1 MEEQANLIE
10 FVTLPTSSG
19 LGESDIHPFATST
32 AMSNVYNKRASM
44 AVLSAAALI
53 TTACADDSATGPLDP
68 DNAAVSSVALI
79 ELEGTRPAFYLQR
92 PDGSDRVR
100 VRFTGAVDEV
110 AGNSPLVPALTDE
123 NILALRSVKWS
134 PDGSRIA
141 FVATVAFDQA
151 EVVVMD
157 ADGTDP
163 RIVSPNYAYVL
174 GDVDWSP
181 DGQRLAYIMA
191 TRPSLGGLELF
202 VSDVSGTPKV
212 TQVTTGSGYRG
223 LGGTVRFASTGT
235 AVWISQVTGEQG
247 GPLFES
253 IGAVRRVD
261 LATGAITSMREN
273 LAGEV
278 QAVSHTGQWALVMRH
293 KSLSNGVYDNQ
304 LIRVPLVGTGPELL
318 LVDGGQLD
326 FARLTSDDSRL
337 VLLRNSSRFGVLAA
351 VGGTEHAVR
360 GSGADQLSA
369 DVRQ

>member
-1 MEEQANLIE
+1 MLNAYSNRFVLI
-10 FVTLPTSSG
+10 
-19 LGESDIHPFATST
+19 A
-32 AMSNVYNKRASM
+32 
-44 AVLSAAALI
+44 LSAASLFA
-53 TTACADDSATGPLDP
+53 TAACADHSAAGPLSP
-68 DNAAVSSVALI
+68 DNLSTRSVALI
-79 ELEGTRPAFYLQR
+79 ELDGTRPAFYLQKA
-92 PDGSDRVR
+92 DGSDRVR
-100 VRFTGAVDEV
+100 VNFTGAVDEV

-151 EVVVMD
+151 EVVVMG

-181 DGQRLAYIMA
+181 DGKRVAYIMA

-212 TQVTTGSGYRG
+212 TQVTTGSNYRG
-223 LGGTVRFASTGT
+223 LGGTIRFASTGT

-247 GPLFES
+247 APLFES
-253 IGAVRRVD
+253 IAAVRRVD
-261 LATGAITSMREN
+261 LATGAITSVREN

-278 QAVSHTGQWALVMRH
+278 QAVSHTGLWSLVMRH

-304 LIRVPLVGTGPELL
+304 LVRVPLVGSGPELL

-326 FARLTSDDSRL
+326 FARLTSDDARL
-337 VLLRNSSRFGVLAA
+337 VLSRNGSRFATLGAT
-351 VGGTEHAVR
+351 GGAEQTLR

-369 DVRQ
+369 DVRE